1 MLPWI
6 NTTAI
11 DQRRAPYAAMS
22 HVDVEAEKIAEGVQD
37 ELLAIA
43 ERLLQEAGHS
53 SQFKG
58 RVYDILLQHV
68 RTKFL
73 DGASLRLA
81 QQHHLE
87 AARRMLPKVEET
99 ILGVPGLVECMVKYG
114 DQ

>member
-1 MLPWI
+1 M
-6 NTTAI
+6 
-11 DQRRAPYAAMS
+11 RESHAPYAAMS
-22 HVDVEAEKIAEGVQD
+22 HVAVEAEQIADGVQE
-37 ELLAIA
+37 ELLAVA

-58 RVYDILLQHV
+58 RVYDILLRHI

-81 QQHHLE
+81 EQHHLE
-87 AARRMLPKVEET
+87 AAQRMLPKVEEA
-99 ILGVPGLVECMVKYG
+99 ILGVPGLVEGMVKYG